1 MKNIKNFSPTNKI
14 TQFNYCAPLKNI
26 FIYIENMKNKYIKKN
41 GSFRLK
47 RYIRR

>member
-14 TQFNYCAPLKNI
+14 TQFNYCTPLQNI
-26 FIYIENMKNKYIKKN
+26 FIFIENMKNKYIKKN

-47 RYIRR
+47 RYNRR